1 MRSARSEHLL
11 ITDEQRQNTLLSSKS
26 ELGALSLKALESLT
40 QSPNNAHLVIM
51 MTPNQNI
58 PLHRDIEFGCA
69 IFKAFRISWTMLIY

>member
-1 MRSARSEHLL
+1 MH
-11 ITDEQRQNTLLSSKS
+11 IDESLHSKDKTPCS
-26 ELGALSLKALESLT
+26 TAKLKPGALSLKALESLT

-69 IFKAFRISWTMLIY
+69 IFKE